1 MVMTIYIEVVLSFFL
16 FFFCSVQVKMMTGIQ
31 WVANQVSDAQILK
44 IQ

>member
-1 MVMTIYIEVVLSFFL
+1 MVMTIYIEVVLSF

-31 WVANQVSDAQILK
+31 RVANQVSDAQILK